1 MELSL
6 PMSSASTIAEPARNS
21 RRVSIRRVVI
31 MRKELFSPRRRKT
44 PGVSSTSARPS
55 SVLSC
60 WLSFPSDLEFQACID
75 QAVGNH
81 AERAVLAEAQEN
93 AGSQQHLRASFLG
106 FELLVFLHFRKN
118 AEFGLHQLVA
128 QVNLAFHVVDQP
140 GAGRDYR
147 GLGQGGNTASR
158 EGQNAKS

>member
-21 RRVSIRRVVI
+21 RRVSIRRLVI

-55 SVLSC
+55 G
-60 WLSFPSDLEFQACID
+60 
-75 QAVGNH
+75 VGKQCEKAFSRGA
-81 AERAVLAEAQEN
+81 AENRGKSAAPPRA
-93 AGSQQHLRASFLG
+93 FLG

-118 AEFGLHQLVA
+118 AEFGLH
-128 QVNLAFHVVDQP
+128 
-140 GAGRDYR
+140 
-147 GLGQGGNTASR
+147 
-158 EGQNAKS
+158 